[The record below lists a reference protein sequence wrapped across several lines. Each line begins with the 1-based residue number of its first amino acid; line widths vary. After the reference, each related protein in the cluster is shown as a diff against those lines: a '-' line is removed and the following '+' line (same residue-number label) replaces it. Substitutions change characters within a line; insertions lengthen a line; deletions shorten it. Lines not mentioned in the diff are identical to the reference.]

1 MFIRRAKNNG
11 ENKKVKNA
19 KEVTIDD
26 IRFLSGF
33 ESKCY
38 LLLKASGL
46 KFSYESETFALIEG
60 FKDQNVFEYTF
71 RTKKKMAALK
81 NKKLKPVERKVMTA
95 ERTRHY
101 TPDFVIEVDDRKIY
115 IEVKGFKT
123 DNFSFKQ
130 KLFLKKL
137 SEMSTGTGMKYE
149 YALIDTLEKMNMLI
163 DFLKKGE

>member
-1 MFIRRAKNNG
+1 MFIRKAKNNG

-19 KEVTIDD
+19 KEVTIDG
-26 IRFLSGF
+26 IRFLSEF

-46 KFSYESETFALIEG
+46 KFSYESETFTLIEG

-101 TPDFVIEVDDRKIY
+101 TPDFVIEMDDRKIY

-137 SEMSTGTGMKYE
+137 SEMSMETGLRYE

>member
-1 MFIRRAKNNG
+1 MFRRAKSNG

-19 KEVTIDD
+19 KHVTIDKID
-26 IRFLSGF
+26 FLSEF

-46 KFSYESETFALIEG
+46 KFSYESETFVLIEG
-60 FKDQNVFEYTF
+60 FKDPNVFEYTF
-71 RTKKKMAALK
+71 RTKKKMSSLK
-81 NKKLKPVERKVMTA
+81 NKKLKPVERKVMVA

-101 TPDFVIEVDDRKIY
+101 TPDFVVEVGNRKIY

-123 DNFSFKQ
+123 DNFTLKQ

-137 SEMSTGTGMKYE
+137 SEMSKETGLKYE

-163 DFLKKGE
+163 DFLKKEEL

>member
-1 MFIRRAKNNG
+1 MFRRAKSNG

-19 KEVTIDD
+19 KHVTIDKID
-26 IRFLSGF
+26 FLSEF

-46 KFSYESETFALIEG
+46 KFSYESETFVLIEG
-60 FKDQNVFEYTF
+60 FKDPNVFEYTF
-71 RTKKKMAALK
+71 RTKKKMSSLK
-81 NKKLKPVERKVMTA
+81 NKKLKPVERKVMIA

-101 TPDFVIEVDDRKIY
+101 TPDFVIEVGNRKIY

-123 DNFSFKQ
+123 DNFTLKQ

-137 SEMSTGTGMKYE
+137 SEMSKETGLKYE

-163 DFLKKGE
+163 DFLKKEEL

>member
-1 MFIRRAKNNG
+1 MFRRAKSNG

-19 KEVTIDD
+19 KHVTIDKID
-26 IRFLSGF
+26 FLSEF

-38 LLLKASGL
+38 LLLKSSGL
-46 KFSYESETFALIEG
+46 KFSYESETFVLIEG
-60 FKDQNVFEYTF
+60 FKDPNVFEYTF
-71 RTKKKMAALK
+71 RTKKKMSSLK
-81 NKKLKPVERKVMTA
+81 NKKLKPVERKVMIA

-101 TPDFVIEVDDRKIY
+101 TPDFVIEVGNRKIY

-123 DNFSFKQ
+123 DNFTLKQ

-137 SEMSTGTGMKYE
+137 SEMSKETGLKYE

-163 DFLKKGE
+163 DFLKKEEL